1 MFYIYKPH
9 GNHKSKTYNRYRHT
23 QKDSKHKAD
32 DSHQITREQNKK
44 GGGKKT
50 YKNTPLKLKK

>member
-44 GGGKKT
+44 GGAKKPT
-50 YKNTPLKLKK
+50 KTPPQN